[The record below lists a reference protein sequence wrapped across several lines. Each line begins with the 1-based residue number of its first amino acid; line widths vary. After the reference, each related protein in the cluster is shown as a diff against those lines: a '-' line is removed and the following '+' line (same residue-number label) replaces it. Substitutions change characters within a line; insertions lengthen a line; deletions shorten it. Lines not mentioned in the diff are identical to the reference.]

1 MTKQEDVEIQ
11 RLRNRVKELEEKDEK
26 RSKSS
31 DPGRLFF
38 QEIEEIKK
46 KGKNTAGEIKY
57 KDIHDHTPIPL
68 WRKDGKMIGP
78 LHPANAEETFK
89 RFYKLGIIL
98 SVKKPTEQEIA
109 EYKQTDE
116 YKKLRAEKDRERTI
130 RKQKRNNNVEKLT
143 EAIEKLVGAKIENSI
158 KKPEEVGV

>member
-1 MTKQEDVEIQ
+1 MSKQDDGELQ
-11 RLRNRVKELEEKDEK
+11 RLRNRVKELEEKDAAK
-26 RSKSS
+26 SKSN

-38 QEIEEIKK
+38 QELEEIKK

-57 KDIHDHTPIPL
+57 KDVHDHTPIPL

-98 SVKKPTEQEIA
+98 SVKKPMPDEIEA
-109 EYKQTDE
+109 YKQTEE
-116 YKKLRAEKDRERTI
+116 YKKIRSEKDRERTI

-143 EAIEKLVGAKIENSI
+143 ESIEKLVGVKIENSL
-158 KKPEEVGV
+158 KRPEEVGV